1 MNENKLIRALYK
13 KAVGFKIK
21 EVSEEFSE
29 DGEGGFVLARKK
41 IVAKELAPDLSA
53 LKVLIETDLG
63 SKDYAS
69 LSDDDL
75 KNEAKRLLLLLEG
88 DGTPTEQE
96 D

>member
-41 IVAKELAPDLSA
+41 
-53 LKVLIETDLG
+53 
-63 SKDYAS
+63 
-69 LSDDDL
+69 
-75 KNEAKRLLLLLEG
+75 
-88 DGTPTEQE
+88 
-96 D
+96 